1 MAKSNETFD
10 QIFKEKLEG
19 HQEKPSALAWERLE
33 SQLPKSKK
41 PGAGFWWAIAASL
54 SALLMIAFAN
64 WPTDSVIVE
73 DNLVASSENIQ
84 ETVAT
89 SEEDFLKKE
98 ESSTENSFDKSPQEG
113 SLETQVNQTPIQSK
127 AKPLSPALASVQKET
142 KVETFVAEAAAKS
155 NGKQAESVRVLE
167 TDLTESSLILP
178 ELKAPDISK
187 AVAEVQGSSSNEP
200 LYRVSIFS
208 NGIKKSEPAEK
219 NLITELG
226 KTVGQ
231 VEGLLGKV
239 DEGFAE
245 IQDKKD
251 NLFATLTSRR
261 ERADEK
267 P

>member
-54 SALLMIAFAN
+54 SALLMVAYVN
-64 WPTDSVIVE
+64 WPTEPVIVE
-73 DNLVASSENIQ
+73 GSLVASTENFQ
-84 ETVAT
+84 EALAT
-89 SEEDFLKKE
+89 SEEAILEKE
-98 ESSTENSFDKSPQEG
+98 KSTSESISDKSQPENPI
-113 SLETQVNQTPIQSK
+113 ETQKNQTPIQSK
-127 AKPLSPALASVQKET
+127 AKTPSPSLATAQKET
-142 KVETFVAEAAAKS
+142 KVESFVAEASSKPME
-155 NGKQAESVRVLE
+155 KQAEPVRVLE
-167 TDLTESSLILP
+167 TRPTESSLSLP
-178 ELKAPDISK
+178 ELKTTDISK
-187 AVAEVQGSSSNEP
+187 AVAEVQSSPSDEP

-208 NGIKKSEPAEK
+208 NGIKKSEPMEK

-226 KTVGQ
+226 KTVGH

-239 DEGFAE
+239 DEGFAG

-251 NLFATLTSRR
+251 NLFASLTSKR